1 VRGGSVVIS
10 ATSPNGARDRRTIA
24 IGPVQ
29 VARAAPALA
38 TGPAAGPQPLI
49 NALVSPAGAS
59 SFTAQALSPPEAVLF
74 AGKLVMTTTAREAG
88 QVSLHAYLGDRA
100 LGGCAVQTPGGR
112 GFTCQLRLGGV
123 SPFAPIRVSAGLRV
137 GARIERSQRP
147 AGRIPPFEMHVP
159 DPLQPNGQGSP
170 SWQFVCGL

>member
-1 VRGGSVVIS
+1 VQLSALVVNDPPTVAWRASAGSITPGGQYIAPSRPVRGGSVVIS
-10 ATSPNGARDRRTIA
+10 ATSPKGARDRATIA

-74 AGKLVMTTTAREAG
+74 AGKLVMTTTAREA
-88 QVSLHAYLGDRA
+88 
-100 LGGCAVQTPGGR
+100 
-112 GFTCQLRLGGV
+112 
-123 SPFAPIRVSAGLRV
+123 
-137 GARIERSQRP
+137 
-147 AGRIPPFEMHVP
+147 
-159 DPLQPNGQGSP
+159 
-170 SWQFVCGL
+170 